1 MLVSLGSHVPCR
13 SRRARLSWQGWRRLS
28 PIPSSRSQP
37 GCWLWG
43 PGLLCTAP
51 PCLHSPVGRGMRGED
66 TIGNFSTTVLSSVYI
81 KRTGKCWE
89 TYTLKLLVCVRL
101 LTVPPI
107 ALGAWLMALVLWQP
121 PEYYNIYCIILKFP
135 VLLVLYLNAQ
145 QLRIYKNMSFWL
157 ASILFV
163 RRQKWGFDEGWD
175 NSHWASDSRGCS
187 WHWCTESQPH
197 QYLTASQQNRGLQ

>member
-1 MLVSLGSHVPCR
+1 MTRMETSFSHTILQK
-13 SRRARLSWQGWRRLS
+13 SARVLAVGPWVAMYCPSLS
-28 PIPSSRSQP
+28 PQP
-37 GCWLWG
+37 CGQ
-43 PGLLCTAP
+43 
-51 PCLHSPVGRGMRGED
+51 RMRGED
-66 TIGNFSTTVLSSVYI
+66 TIGNLSTTVLSSIYI

-157 ASILFV
+157 ASTLCV
-163 RRQKWGFDEGWD
+163 RRQK
-175 NSHWASDSRGCS
+175 
-187 WHWCTESQPH
+187 
-197 QYLTASQQNRGLQ
+197 